1 MKRQW
6 FGLFLIIIAIIGTW
20 ISYPHLPEQ
29 IAIHWNYK
37 GEPNRFVDK
46 SYGAFLIPGIM
57 VVLYI
62 FRIILP
68 KIDPKKNNYPRF
80 EGTYSWIMTGIL
92 LFFFLFQVVKI
103 IGDLGIINS
112 KYVIPELIGLL
123 FIFIGNLSPKFKP
136 NYFIGIRTP
145 WTLANEDVWKKTHR
159 FGGKVFVILGLLQ
172 LFVPII
178 PSVIQEYYVL
188 GSIMISLALIILSS
202 YYFFIKVSKRGS
214 Y

>member
-1 MKRQW
+1 MKRHW
-6 FGLFLIIIAIIGTW
+6 FGLFLIIIAIMGTW
-20 ISYPHLPEQ
+20 ISYPHLPAQ
-29 IAIHWNYK
+29 ISIHWNYK

-46 SYGAFLIPGIM
+46 SYGAFLIPLIM

-80 EGTYSWIMTGIL
+80 EGTYYWIMNGIL
-92 LFFFLFQVVKI
+92 LFFFLFQVMKI
-103 IGDLGIINS
+103 IGDLGIINF

-159 FGGKVFVILGLLQ
+159 FGGKVFVIVGILQ

-178 PSVIQEYYVL
+178 PAVIQGYYVL
-188 GSIMISLALIILSS
+188 GSILISLALIIFSS
-202 YYFFIKVSKRGS
+202 YYFFIKISK
-214 Y
+214 

>member
-1 MKRQW
+1 MKRHW
-6 FGLFLIIIAIIGTW
+6 FGLFLIIIAIMGTW
-20 ISYPHLPEQ
+20 ISYPHLPAQ

-46 SYGAFLIPGIM
+46 SYGAFFIPLIM

-62 FRIILP
+62 FRIIFP

-80 EGTYSWIMTGIL
+80 EGTYYWIMNGIL
-92 LFFFLFQVVKI
+92 LFFFLFQVMKI
-103 IGDLGIINS
+103 IGDLGIINF

-159 FGGKVFVILGLLQ
+159 FGGKVFVIVGILQ

-178 PSVIQEYYVL
+178 PAVIQGYYVL
-188 GSIMISLALIILSS
+188 GSILISLALII
-202 YYFFIKVSKRGS
+202 F
-214 Y
+214 

>member
-1 MKRQW
+1 MKRHW
-6 FGLFLIIIAIIGTW
+6 FGLLLIIIAIIGTW
-20 ISYPHLPEQ
+20 IFYPYLPEQ

-37 GEPNRFVDK
+37 GEPDRFVEK
-46 SYGAFLIPGIM
+46 SYGAFLFPGIM

-68 KIDPKKNNYPRF
+68 KIDPNKNNYQRF
-80 EGTYSWIMTGIL
+80 EGTYYWIMNGLL
-92 LFFFLFQVVKI
+92 LFFFLFQVMKI
-103 IGDLGIINS
+103 TGDLGIINP

-159 FGGKVFVILGLLQ
+159 FGGKVFVILGILL
-172 LFVPII
+172 LFVPVI
-178 PSVIQEYYVL
+178 PAVILGYYVL
-188 GSIMISLALIILSS
+188 GSILICLALIIFSS
-202 YYFFIKVSKRGS
+202 YYFFIKN
-214 Y
+214 